1 MSSIL
6 TLVASDE
13 KNHPVTKKHLKEIGN
28 IAEFYNIS
36 ITGSPDWLRKNKA
49 VDIILSDITQS
60 SLMSHFRDFLKDDRI
75 DVFTTKTGIRR
86 KKLLLA
92 DMDSTIVAEETL
104 DELAAFAGI
113 KDQIAEITAQAM
125 NGKLDFHEALRKRV
139 SLLKGLNANKL
150 QETLDETKI
159 NPGAKELIQT
169 MKEGG
174 ATCVLVSGGF
184 TFFTRAIAEKLGFD
198 FNHGNQLEINDN
210 VLTGNVI
217 EPIQDKHSKLQY
229 LRQYCEDLGLEEKD
243 VMAIG
248 DGANDLPM
256 LKTAGFGVGYHA
268 KDTVQKEI
276 DNLIL
281 YGDLSSAL
289 YAQGYK
295 M

>member
-13 KNHPVTKKHLKEIGN
+13 KKHPVTKKHLKEIGR
-28 IAEFYNIS
+28 IAEFYNLS
-36 ITGSPDWLRKNKA
+36 VTGSPEWLKKNKA
-49 VDIILSDITQS
+49 VDVILSSIPQS
-60 SLMSHFRDFLKDDRI
+60 SLISHFRDFLSDDKI
-75 DVFTTKTGIRR
+75 DVFTTKTGMRR

-104 DELAAFAGI
+104 DELAAYAGI
-113 KDQIAEITAQAM
+113 KDQIAEITAEAM

-139 SLLKGLNANKL
+139 SLLKGLGADKL
-150 QETLDETKI
+150 QETLDQTI
-159 NPGAKELIQT
+159 TNPGAKKLVQT
-169 MKEGG
+169 MKDGG

-184 TFFTRAIAEKLGFD
+184 TFFTKAIAEELGFD
-198 FNHGNQLEINDN
+198 FNHGNQLEISNN

-229 LRQYCEDLGLEEKD
+229 LRQYCEDLGITEDE

-256 LKTAGFGVGYHA
+256 LKTASLGVGYYA
-268 KDTVQKEI
+268 KDAVCKEI

-281 YGDLSSAL
+281 YGDLSAAL

-295 M
+295 T